1 MQYPSSSSDSKISVI
16 IPWLATVV
24 IVVILQVIRGT
35 FIEKREIKRKGGSR
49 YGIVIAH
56 LVPYF

>member
-16 IPWLATVV
+16 IPWLAT
-24 IVVILQVIRGT
+24 VVILQVIRGT

-49 YGIVIAH
+49 YGIVIEH